1 MQAGILHHRFKTA
14 EAAWSH
20 EKAQYR
26 HEAEAQKKKAHKLQL
41 EYEKLQVMQPGRLL
55 CVVGYCDTYTAQ
67 AQAQCTV
74 KHSLDIAS

>member
-1 MQAGILHHRFKTA
+1 MHHRFKTA
-14 EAAWSH
+14 EAAWSQ

-41 EYEKLQVMQPGRLL
+41 EYEKLQVVQPGHLL
-55 CVVGYCDTYTAQ
+55 CAVGCHVMHT

-74 KHSLDIAS
+74 KLIAVRSCRSISMF